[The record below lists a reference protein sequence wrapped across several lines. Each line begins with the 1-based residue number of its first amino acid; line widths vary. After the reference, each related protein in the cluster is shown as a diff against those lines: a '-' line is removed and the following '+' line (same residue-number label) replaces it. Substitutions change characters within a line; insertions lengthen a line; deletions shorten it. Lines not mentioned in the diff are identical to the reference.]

1 MGHGAGSALRLVV
14 LAAACAAAGSALAG
28 NSGSAGIDLRTEA
41 ADVDVGLPVYP
52 GATPQVDDAND
63 KSALGFSAWAGV
75 FGFRLAVLKLASRD
89 GVEPVA
95 AFYRQALA
103 RYGTVLDCSPPR
115 RAPSPPPAPAPA
127 DPNALRCD
135 GDDKAPAGTRIFKAG
150 TKRQFRQVSIQPVAG
165 GTHFQLVSV
174 NAAAD

>member
-14 LAAACAAAGSALAG
+14 LATACAAAGSALAG
-28 NSGSAGIDLRTEA
+28 TSGSAGIDVRTEA
-41 ADVDVGLPVYP
+41 ADVDVGLPIYP

-63 KSALGFSAWAGV
+63 KSAVGFSAWAGV
-75 FGFRLAVLKLASRD
+75 FGFRLAVLKLASAD

-103 RYGTVLDCSPPR
+103 RYGAVLDCSAPR
-115 RAPSPPPAPAPA
+115 RAPAPA
-127 DPNALRCD
+127 DPQALRCD
-135 GDDKAPAGTRIFKAG
+135 GEDKAAAGTRIYKAG